1 MKKLFTNDK
10 FFLAMTLCA
19 VLGEAIYAII
29 SLCIMPEFLMANI
42 QLLFR
47 VALVIVLYRSYHRHN
62 KNVMKGMMGCLLTA
76 QVLTGFSFMTLP
88 KLFTGDRAVYFLY
101 LLLSLAMFVI
111 HFIINSDHHSSPTAV
126 RINEVCAILLVLV
139 NTIGTIGVIVHDNSA
154 LTVLSYIVDTI
165 GFAGMASVVV
175 CVESRL
181 DAYRTLREANGYK
194 PE

>member
-1 MKKLFTNDK
+1 MKKLFTSDR

-19 VLGEAIYAII
+19 VIGEAIAAII
-29 SLCIMPEFLMANI
+29 DMFSMPDFLVADI

-47 VALVIVLYRSYHRHN
+47 VALVVMLYRSYYRHN

-76 QVLTGFSFMTLP
+76 QVLTGFSLAASSS
-88 KLFTGDRAVYFLY
+88 LFTGEKFLCYLY
-101 LLLSLAMFVI
+101 LLFSLSMFVN

-126 RINEVCAILLVLV
+126 RINEICAILLVLV
-139 NTIGTIGVIVHDNSA
+139 GICFTIGMIVYNNSA
-154 LTVLSYIVDTI
+154 LNVLCSVVDAI

-181 DAYRTLREANGYK
+181 DAYRIEREANGYK
-194 PE
+194 AE